1 MNKNSIAIFFTL
13 VIMAMCSAPSI
24 IAAIDDSI
32 DISIILSLNEQEE
45 KEGNEIKDI
54 QVLVSEIS
62 NLNSEIESSESRNNS
77 GYYFNDYSKPYL
89 NLISPPPQ
97 SYIS

>member
-54 QVLVSEIS
+54 EVLVFEIN
-62 NLNSEIESSESRNNS
+62 NLNSEIESSGNTNNS

>member
-13 VIMAMCSAPSI
+13 IIMAMCSAPSI

-62 NLNSEIESSESRNNS
+62 NFNSEIESSENRNNS
-77 GYYFNDYSKPYL
+77 GYYFNDYSNPQL

-97 SYIS
+97 SNIS